1 MSSEALYA
9 RNRTPCCQPPIQ
21 QTAVANQCQALVSA
35 PRADSSARQSVHSM
49 CMLKHLKKGGG
60 GGIKEPCGPGW
71 LGLRREIRRACG
83 QDDF

>member
-60 GGIKEPCGPGW
+60 GHKGTMWARLAGFKKGDQAR
-71 LGLRREIRRACG
+71 LRTR
-83 QDDF
+83 